1 MSHAVADR
9 LALVVDLGTGGPKVG
24 IATLDGRL
32 LWSEHRTVPTD
43 RDSTG
48 RATQDAGL
56 WWDAVV
62 DLARAGLG
70 SGAVAADRVEAIAT
84 DIRAMLRARWAPEVR

>member
-43 RDSTG
+43 RDSTCLLYTS
-48 RATQDAGL
+48 RC
-56 WWDAVV
+56 V
-62 DLARAGLG
+62 
-70 SGAVAADRVEAIAT
+70 
-84 DIRAMLRARWAPEVR
+84 